1 MSKVTLSDIPNLI
14 EACQVNLHSL
24 NERLLAIPEITGD
37 KYASLATLINDTRK
51 AHDKIFEIIQG
62 EFKK

>member
-14 EACQVNLHSL
+14 EACQVNLHAL
-24 NERLLAIPEITGD
+24 NERLLAMPEITGD
-37 KYASLATLINDTRK
+37 RYASIASLINDTRK
-51 AHDKIFEIIQG
+51 NHDKIFEIIQG

>member
-14 EACQVNLHSL
+14 EACQVNMQAL
-24 NERLLAIPEITGD
+24 NDRLLAIPEITGD